1 MRELALSF
9 ITLFFFMAAAP
20 YARAAQ
26 ASPSDG
32 GPPYRSFSIKTALDV
47 ASRWPD
53 ASRRAARDMIERY
66 GAPDHITRGFLIW
79 EKAGD
84 WEEIIAR
91 RDPIEHNF
99 PAPHMDTLEQ
109 AAAYEVPED
118 KFDDLAVFDGS
129 IIAERTRGTISSRSW
144 SEAMN
149 CLALNLAHDIIT
161 NIKTVEE
168 AREAYAAIA
177 NDYMQGKEHPYTR
190 GLRFR
195 GSATDVTRD
204 PDYYIQ
210 DRRG

>member
-53 ASRRAARDMIERY
+53 APRRAAR
-66 GAPDHITRGFLIW
+66 
-79 EKAGD
+79 
-84 WEEIIAR
+84 EIIAR

-129 IIAERTRGTISSRSW
+129 IIAERTPGTISSPSW
-144 SEAMN
+144 SGAMN

-195 GSATDVTRD
+195 GKA
-204 PDYYIQ
+204 Q
-210 DRRG
+210 GRRR